1 MEAWGN
7 KRPIV
12 SDSTVS
18 RWQVIEQFEERRISR
33 KDAAAVLEISERQF
47 TRLRQKLLKGGAVA
61 LEHGLKS
68 VAPPNKTAD
77 QIIARIAELL
87 LNKYYGF
94 NLTHAWEMMVK
105 HDEVTVSYDV
115 VKRLGKKLGIT
126 KVKERK
132 GKIRKLRKRYPS
144 EGFMLQMDG
153 SEHRWFDGKITTI
166 ISMIDDA
173 TSEVFYGEFVENENL
188 AGVMSVVKKVIELK
202 GIPRVLYVDRAR
214 NFGWLKDNDEAQ
226 FSRVCKELGI
236 KVIYAFSAEGKGR
249 IERTWGTLQDRLVSE
264 FRLFKIKTM
273 SEATKYF
280 NEKFI
285 PETWRPKFTVIAK
298 NQTQSWM
305 PAPTAKHLDQIFCL
319 KYERKVRRDH
329 CIQWDNEW
337 YLIQSS
343 LTAPIVG
350 HVVEIR
356 IYENDLWKAF
366 YAGRELVLEKA
377 KSRPWNQHRENPSTW
392 TKPKV
397 EGTSLYK

>member
-1 MEAWGN
+1 MNGWGD
-7 KRPIV
+7 KRSLV
-12 SDSTVS
+12 SESTVS
-18 RWQVIEQFEERRISR
+18 RWQVIEQFEERKISR
-33 KDAAAVLEISERQF
+33 REAAQVLEITERQF
-47 TRLRQKLLKGGAVA
+47 TRIRKKYLKGGAIA
-61 LEHGLKS
+61 LEHALKNIP
-68 VAPPNKTAD
+68 PPNKTKSE
-77 QIIARIAELL
+77 ISTRIAELL
-87 LNKYYGF
+87 KNKYYGF

-105 HDEVTVSYDV
+105 YDEVTIGYDV
-115 VKRLGKKLGIT
+115 IKRLGKSLGIT

-153 SEHRWFDGKITTI
+153 SEHRWFEGKMTTI

-173 TSEVFYGEFVENENL
+173 TSEVYYGEFVENENL
-188 AGVMSVVKKVIELK
+188 EGVLSVVRKVIEIA

-214 NFGWLKDNDEAQ
+214 NFGWLKDGDEAQ
-226 FSRVCKELGI
+226 FSRVCRELGI

-285 PETWRPKFTVIAK
+285 PETWRLKFTVKAR
-298 NQTQSWM
+298 NEARSWL
-305 PAPTAKHLDQIFCL
+305 PSPTANHLDQIFCL

-329 CIQWDNEW
+329 CIQWENEW

-343 LTAPIVG
+343 LIAPIVG
-350 HVVEIR
+350 HVVQIR
-356 IYENDLWKAF
+356 IYEKGLWKAF
-366 YAGRELVLEKA
+366 YAGRELELEKA
-377 KSRPWNQHRENPSTW
+377 RSRPWDEYKRNPNSW
-392 TKPKV
+392 RKAKV
-397 EGTSLYK
+397 EVTSLYK